1 MEIFAIIFVISITV
15 GLGVLIWWWIL
26 ERHHGM
32 RCINPLGH
40 RFVTNRKTRVCK
52 ACGLIQKVSGFPFDL
67 WDNHRWDN
75 HGYSEDKDLLIHRWK
90 VERKESKERS
100 RQNKIAREIRIKNTV
115 IKIDPSC
122 EKNRKA
128 DKIKEGPK

>member
-1 MEIFAIIFVISITV
+1 MNIAAIVIIV

-52 ACGLIQKVSGFPFDL
+52 ACGLIQKESGFLFDL
-67 WDNHRWDN
+67 WDN
-75 HGYSEDKDLLIHRWK
+75 HGYSEDKDLLIHYWK
-90 VERKESKERS
+90 IERKESKERS
-100 RQNKIAREIRIKNTV
+100 RQNKIAREIRIKNTI

-122 EKNRKA
+122 EKNHKLA
-128 DKIKEGPK
+128 TTQEEN